1 MEDHA
6 EHDGSFKLLGGRLCL
21 DFANTADWH
30 ARVEVVELLVDYDRL
45 LDWGHQVGT
54 LTHEQA
60 ETLRGVAGDRPT
72 EAAVVLDRAIVV
84 REAIYQLFSAF
95 AAGQPLPEAALATF
109 NAALTEALGHLQ
121 VGADRDG
128 LTWTWIGADDALD
141 RPLWSVVRSAADLLT
156 SPERALVR
164 ECAGPDCGWL
174 FLDTS
179 RNRSRRWC
187 DSRSCGNRQ
196 RVRRHYQR
204 RRGRERA
211 AMTNV
216 M

>member
-1 MEDHA
+1 MADNPEHEDT
-6 EHDGSFKLLGGRLCL
+6 FKLIGGRLCL

-30 ARVEVVELLVDYDRL
+30 ARAEVVELLVDYDRL
-45 LDWGHQVGT
+45 LDWGHQAGT
-54 LTHEQA
+54 LTSAQTA
-60 ETLRGVAGDRPT
+60 TLRRIAEASPA
-72 EAAVVLDRAIVV
+72 EAAAALDQAIVV

-95 AAGQPLPEAALATF
+95 AAGQPLSATALATF
-109 NAALTEALGHLQ
+109 NVALTGALTHLR
-121 VGADRDG
+121 VGAGGDG
-128 LTWTWIGADDALD
+128 PAWDWVGADDALD
-141 RPLWSVVRSAADLLT
+141 RPLWPVVRSAAELLT
-156 SPERALVR
+156 TPERELVR

-204 RRGRERA
+204 RRGREHDEA
-211 AMTNV
+211 ID
-216 M
+216 